1 MSCSGTGF
9 WGTAGALL
17 LMPAARGEAAGVA
30 ATSLALG
37 AAGLAR
43 GGFSVNHMD
52 IAPQYAG
59 VVMGISNTA
68 GTLAGARAAGWAAR
82 ALLLA
87 AGAGL
92 RHGTVIDVGMRHVWH
107 MLELCGC
114 RYVSAP
120 RDDGSPASS
129 RGAASCAPSFVP
141 PRPSRPCA
149 VHAVSELQT
158 LNDLEQCAVRIH
170 IRPCNCGASAR

>member
-1 MSCSGTGF
+1 MVAHQPGARGGLRFCARRLQHPQGLDKGPDRVARLTGF

-68 GTLAGARAAGWAAR
+68 GTLAGAPAAGWAGS
-82 ALLLA
+82 ALPLV

-92 RHGTVIDVGMRHVWH
+92 RRGTVIDVGARH
-107 MLELCGC
+107 MSG
-114 RYVSAP
+114 
-120 RDDGSPASS
+120 
-129 RGAASCAPSFVP
+129 
-141 PRPSRPCA
+141 
-149 VHAVSELQT
+149 T
-158 LNDLEQCAVRIH
+158 
-170 IRPCNCGASAR
+170 